1 VKSAKFHFYRVVG
14 ASILAIDELRTL
26 AYEISAI
33 PISRPLCP
41 ISENAESLE
50 VLTHFLK
57 GSSYTKFPEPVITH
71 LREDRLSRWQRVT
84 QMQQHFWKRWTSEYL
99 SLLQERSKW
108 RVETS
113 NIKVGS
119 IVLLKEDNPPLRWQL
134 GCTLDVIPGGDG
146 VIRVAMVRTAT
157 GLIKRAVAKLAV
169 LPIDSEI
176 VGTLP
181 LPTGG
186 VYSKQVASA

>member
-1 VKSAKFHFYRVVG
+1 
-14 ASILAIDELRTL
+14 
-26 AYEISAI
+26 
-33 PISRPLCP
+33 
-41 ISENAESLE
+41 
-50 VLTHFLK
+50 
-57 GSSYTKFPEPVITH
+57 
-71 LREDRLSRWQRVT
+71 
-84 QMQQHFWKRWTSEYL
+84 L

-119 IVLLKEDNPPLRWQL
+119 IALLKEDNVPPLRWQF
-134 GCTLDVIPGGDG
+134 GCIQKIIPGGDG
-146 VIRVAMVRTAT
+146 VIRVAMVRT
-157 GLIKRAVAKLAV
+157 GSDQERAVAKLAV

-186 VYSKQVASA
+186 VCSEQIASA

>member
-1 VKSAKFHFYRVVG
+1 
-14 ASILAIDELRTL
+14 
-26 AYEISAI
+26 
-33 PISRPLCP
+33 
-41 ISENAESLE
+41 
-50 VLTHFLK
+50 
-57 GSSYTKFPEPVITH
+57 
-71 LREDRLSRWQRVT
+71 
-84 QMQQHFWKRWTSEYL
+84 L

-119 IVLLKEDNPPLRWQL
+119 IVLLKEDNVPSLRRQL
-134 GCTLDVIPGGDG
+134 GCIQEVIPGGDG

-181 LPTGG
+181 LPIFP
-186 VYSKQVASA
+186 ASSDPVSE

>member
-1 VKSAKFHFYRVVG
+1 MRNICMEDRWRCLPHCDK
-14 ASILAIDELRTL
+14 
-26 AYEISAI
+26 
-33 PISRPLCP
+33 
-41 ISENAESLE
+41 ENAESLE
-50 VLTHFLK
+50 VLTPAHFLK
-57 GSSYTKFPEPVITH
+57 GSSYTEFPEPGITH

-84 QMQQHFWKRWTSEYL
+84 QMQQHFWKRWSSE
-99 SLLQERSKW
+99 KW

-113 NIKVGS
+113 NIKVGR
-119 IVLLKEDNPPLRWQL
+119 IVLLKEDNVPPLRWQL
-134 GCTLDVIPGGDG
+134 GCIQEVIPGGDG

-181 LPTGG
+181 LPTGNYF
-186 VYSKQVASA
+186 VSLHMSI

>member
-1 VKSAKFHFYRVVG
+1 
-14 ASILAIDELRTL
+14 
-26 AYEISAI
+26 
-33 PISRPLCP
+33 
-41 ISENAESLE
+41 
-50 VLTHFLK
+50 
-57 GSSYTKFPEPVITH
+57 
-71 LREDRLSRWQRVT
+71 
-84 QMQQHFWKRWTSEYL
+84 MQQHFWKRWSSEYL

-108 RVETS
+108 RVGGS

-119 IVLLKEDNPPLRWQL
+119 IVLLKEENVPPLRWQL
-134 GCTLDVIPGGDG
+134 GCIQEVIPRGDG

-186 VYSKQVASA
+186 VCSEQIAIA